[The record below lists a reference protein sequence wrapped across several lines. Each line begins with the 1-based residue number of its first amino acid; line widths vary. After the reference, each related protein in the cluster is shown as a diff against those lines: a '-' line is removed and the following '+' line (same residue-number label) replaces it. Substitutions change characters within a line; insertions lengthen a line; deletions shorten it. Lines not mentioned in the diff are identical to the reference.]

1 MSVSPFA
8 AIANATI
15 TFQIPARG
23 ATTTDDVGNV
33 VTATAPFKVVVY
45 LKKLNLLSASRI
57 RPMPG
62 LDDKSTYY
70 EGYAINPMRLPAE
83 IKVGAK
89 APATLGRESGF
100 FLINEIN
107 ADFGSDGIGA
117 LLEAAAGT
125 KIAGWFIYE

>member
-1 MSVSPFA
+1 MTSPFS

-23 ATTTDDVGNV
+23 SVTTDDVGNV
-33 VTATAPFKVVVY
+33 VLATAPFKVVVY

-57 RPMPG
+57 RPLPG
-62 LDDKSTYY
+62 LDDRSTYY
-70 EGYAINPMRLPAE
+70 EGYTVSPMQLPAE
-83 IKVGAK
+83 IKVGMK
-89 APATLGRESGF
+89 APATLGRESGH

-125 KIAGWFIYE
+125 KIAGWFMF

>member
-1 MSVSPFA
+1 MSGSPFA

-23 ATTTDDVGNV
+23 AATTDDVGNV
-33 VTATAPFKVVVY
+33 VLTTAPLKVVAY
-45 LKKLNLLSASRI
+45 LKKLNLQSASRI
-57 RPMPG
+57 RPLPG
-62 LDDKSTYY
+62 LDDKSIYY

-83 IKVGAK
+83 IKVGMK
-89 APATLGRESGF
+89 APVMMGRDSGF

-125 KIAGWFIYE
+125 KIAGWFMY